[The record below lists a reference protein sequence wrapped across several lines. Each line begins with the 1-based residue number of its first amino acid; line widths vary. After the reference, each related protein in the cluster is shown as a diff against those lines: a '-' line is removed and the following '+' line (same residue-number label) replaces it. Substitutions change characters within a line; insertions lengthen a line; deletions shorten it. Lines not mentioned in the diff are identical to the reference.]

1 MPGLFFVTES
11 RRDDESQL
19 AKAPSSEEFDMSPCY
34 ALEHM
39 KIAARVAQPAKV
51 ARIPNSSLPEQRNL
65 GRLRYIFRG
74 AFMPVAAPGKN
85 EERGA
90 GVGQTGSLP

>member
-1 MPGLFFVTES
+1 
-11 RRDDESQL
+11 
-19 AKAPSSEEFDMSPCY
+19 MSPCY

-65 GRLRYIFRG
+65 GLLALHFPRSFTCRY
-74 AFMPVAAPGKN
+74 ATP
-85 EERGA
+85 
-90 GVGQTGSLP
+90 

>member
-1 MPGLFFVTES
+1 
-11 RRDDESQL
+11 
-19 AKAPSSEEFDMSPCY
+19 MSPCY

-74 AFMPVAAPGKN
+74 VLHVATRRP
-85 EERGA
+85 ERMKIAARG
-90 GVGQTGSLP
+90 